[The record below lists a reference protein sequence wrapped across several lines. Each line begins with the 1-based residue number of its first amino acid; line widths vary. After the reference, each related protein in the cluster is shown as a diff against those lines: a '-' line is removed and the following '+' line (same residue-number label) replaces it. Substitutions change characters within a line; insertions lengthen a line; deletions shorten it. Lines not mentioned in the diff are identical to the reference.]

1 MSLPPNRARVAS
13 QSMSRNFRFGVGVN
27 QVRSRSVLIDN
38 ARRFEDL
45 GYDVFIVPDHLGA
58 IAPLPALAAVAAVTS
73 TIRVGT
79 NVLNAGFYSPALLAR
94 DAADVEAISEGRL
107 DLGLGAGYVKEEFD
121 AAEIP
126 FPTAGQR
133 VTHLR
138 HVVGYL
144 REHHPSIP
152 LLVAGNGDRVLTLA
166 AQQAQIVGLTGS
178 DIGKGVADPLAE
190 RVAFVRAAAGDRD
203 VELNLT
209 VTAAPNDESG
219 APDLTLMRRFA
230 PDSTDEQLLTL
241 PGVLSGTPADMADQ
255 VRRLHDD
262 YGIGYLTV
270 MFRQAEHFAK
280 VIAELR

>member
-126 FPTAGQR
+126 FPTAAQR

-230 PDSTDEQLLTL
+230 PDSTNEQLLTL

-262 YGIGYLTV
+262 YGISYLTV